1 VGNTIIE
8 HVDFSTQY
16 RQFKNP
22 NIFKT
27 KHSQSYKNKNLFL
40 LVRSPVNRLLSEFN
54 FRYPI
59 LDGKMSLSFKLETI
73 CLIFLRKKNLIKLM
87 N

>member
-1 VGNTIIE
+1 MGNTIIE

-54 FRYPI
+54 FRYHI